1 MTLVVRSTNAAKPSL
16 SSASTY
22 SKSMSRP
29 PNPLSCMV
37 LPSSHMIRCCSS
49 WLRTRADTRLLLN
62 RPSSPRGVRVSTGRT
77 ACGRASRRLPLPT
90 ERFPASPLGR
100 GTAGTDGGFS
110 PCACGLGHCRRG
122 YSRRHL
128 GLAPASAGVRR
139 SDAGLPH
146 YGGMVAQSAFLP
158 VIGLRCTA
166 LSARHGHDA
175 LAHFH
180 FTKPPLYAAVPLVVA
195 VPQAPVAGGLCL
207 SQPSTLYIE
216 EQSS

>member
-1 MTLVVRSTNAAKPSL
+1 MKTPVSIQGILDAANSSGRHVAGLRGDFRSRLNAFRRHR
-16 SSASTY
+16 SA
-22 SKSMSRP
+22 
-29 PNPLSCMV
+29 
-37 LPSSHMIRCCSS
+37 
-49 WLRTRADTRLLLN
+49 
-62 RPSSPRGVRVSTGRT
+62 
-77 ACGRASRRLPLPT
+77 
-90 ERFPASPLGR
+90 R